1 MLPIGH
7 YKMLESFCSCL
18 SSVYFRRIP
27 NYMAENSQNH
37 SPTIFL
43 VGDRRPEGL
52 SNTGLGGPRVEIE
65 QKLSNDP
72 PGTDLYFVF

>member
-27 NYMAENSQNH
+27 KLAEPQSH
-37 SPTIFL
+37 HFL
-43 VGDRRPEGL
+43 VGDRRPKGL
-52 SNTGLGGPRVEIE
+52 SNTGLGSPRVEIE

>member
-1 MLPIGH
+1 
-7 YKMLESFCSCL
+7 
-18 SSVYFRRIP
+18 
-27 NYMAENSQNH
+27 MAENSQNH